1 MIRDAIPEAMAGERI
16 DRVVAMLCGCTR
28 AEAHDAVAGGSVT
41 IDDRVVTKPSVKVG
55 AGQVVAVSE
64 DPSRPP
70 VLPWADPSVAVEV
83 IHADDSI
90 IVVDKPAGLVVH
102 PGAGNPGGTLVNGL
116 LALYPEL
123 AGVGEAH
130 RPGIVHRLDKG
141 TSGLMV
147 VARTDAA
154 YHDLVAQL
162 STHSVQRHYRALVWG
177 RLETQRGTIDAPIGR
192 SRRDPL
198 RMTISAEGRP
208 SRTHYE
214 VVQQYDEPVSV
225 TVPPSRWTGR
235 SCTPPTS
242 VSPIRRAG
250 TRCRST
256 RPSHRTSSRC
266 WDGSAERF
274 GRLAGPDGLAPGD
287 RRQVG
292 QRPTVQQLAHLAA
305 DLVPDGQQHALAL
318 VVTGPVGVGL
328 AEVACLDWA
337 VHRADDLGQGDL
349 RGVTGQ
355 DVPATHAPLGPH
367 DPGALERQKD
377 LLEVGLGQAGA
388 LGDVADRGRSGI
400 AVEGE

>member
-1 MIRDAIPEAMAGERI
+1 VIRDAIPEAMAGERI

-214 VVQQYDEPVSV
+214 AVQQYDEPVSV
-225 TVPPSRWTGR
+225 TLVECRLETGR
-235 SCTPPTS
+235 THQIRVHLRSIGHPVVGDDLYGGVRATFPVDRPFLHAAHLRFTHPASGDEVSFDSPLPPDL
-242 VSPIRRAG
+242 V
-250 TRCRST
+250 
-256 RPSHRTSSRC
+256 
-266 WDGSAERF
+266 EVL
-274 GRLAGPDGLAPGD
+274 GRL
-287 RRQVG
+287 
-292 QRPTVQQLAHLAA
+292 
-305 DLVPDGQQHALAL
+305 
-318 VVTGPVGVGL
+318 
-328 AEVACLDWA
+328 
-337 VHRADDLGQGDL
+337 
-349 RGVTGQ
+349 
-355 DVPATHAPLGPH
+355 
-367 DPGALERQKD
+367 
-377 LLEVGLGQAGA
+377 
-388 LGDVADRGRSGI
+388 S
-400 AVEGE
+400 